1 MNYHQERILVTG
13 ASGVIGSELVKQL
26 SDSDAIF
33 RIGVHSNESAN
44 KLTKISRGGDF
55 AEIDYEKPDTLS
67 IACKDV
73 DRVFL
78 LISGPQAVE
87 HASRFVNGAMKAGVR
102 YIVKIS
108 HLRADAEPGVTITR
122 LHRQVEKVIEESGIE
137 FTFLRPNSFMQNFVD
152 FYAQSIRS
160 KNAFYVPG
168 GNAKVS
174 FVDVRDIASVAANI
188 LIDENGN
195 GEMTHIGR
203 AYDITGPEALSYNRA
218 AEILSK
224 ITNKKIS
231 YVNSTHTEAR
241 QGMREMGMDEW
252 FINIALELYDSY
264 RKGYASNISP
274 AVESITG
281 TKPRTFIEFAK
292 EHARYFN

>member
-1 MNYHQERILVTG
+1 MNYHQDRILVTG
-13 ASGVIGSELVKQL
+13 ASGGIGSELVKQL
-26 SDSDAIF
+26 SDSGAIF
-33 RIGVHSNESAN
+33 RIGVHSNEGAN
-44 KLTKISRGGDF
+44 KLTKFSKGGDC
-55 AEIDYEKPDTLS
+55 AEIDYEKSDTLS

-73 DRVFL
+73 DKVFL

-87 HASRFVNGAMKAGVR
+87 HASRFVNEAMKAGVR
-102 YIVKIS
+102 HIVKIS

-152 FYAQSIRS
+152 FYAPSIRS
-160 KNAFYVPG
+160 KNALFVPG

-195 GEMTHIGR
+195 GEMAHMGR
-203 AYDITGPEALSYNRA
+203 AYDITGPEALSYSQA

-224 ITNKKIS
+224 VTNKKIS
-231 YVNSTHTEAR
+231 YVNSTDAEAR

-281 TKPRTFIEFAK
+281 TKPRCKGAC
-292 EHARYFN
+292 